1 MLRVLLW
8 LCLPSKRWPLI
19 SRIPNELRV
28 THKPELCVWRAARNR
43 IRSKL
48 GEGCK
53 RTTLASSGF
62 GEEVFSVENYPSIPS
77 PASIFNLHCINLAG
91 FYRAPIA
98 RWRSFKVNF
107 LKLEGFEQIWD
118 VPNTD
123 DICITL
129 VWLLKVGEGFQC
141 PSSSSSRFIH
151 FWIAMKLF
159 WGYIHEDV
167 TNLSFLLF

>member
-77 PASIFNLHCINLAG
+77 PASIFNLHCINFGRVLSSTNCTLTLVQSQ
-91 FYRAPIA
+91 F
-98 RWRSFKVNF
+98 FETT
-107 LKLEGFEQIWD
+107 LEGFEQIWD
-118 VPNTD
+118 MPNTD

-151 FWIAMKLF
+151 F
-159 WGYIHEDV
+159 
-167 TNLSFLLF
+167 